1 MDGSLAIMGEARAAG
16 DSAPPAAVICF
27 AIFMVDAAIALFVI
41 DLVWKCMKIIMM
53 VMGIAERA

>member
-27 AIFMVDAAIALFVI
+27 AIFMVDAAIAMFVI

-53 VMGIAERA
+53 VMGIA

>member
-1 MDGSLAIMGEARAAG
+1 VDGSLAIMGEARAAG

-27 AIFMVDAAIALFVI
+27 AIFMVDAAIAMFVI

-53 VMGIAERA
+53 VMGIA

>member
-53 VMGIAERA
+53 VMGIA

>member
-16 DSAPPAAVICF
+16 NSAPPAALICF

-53 VMGIAERA
+53 VMGIA